1 MCLNV
6 KILGTADETVNGPAL
21 HLGGGFSSAIEWMTQ
36 SLLLLPPPER
46 VNTLEM
52 RNPLVEALLEDEDRS
67 IRVAVY
73 KFQKVTKFG
82 DV

>member
-21 HLGGGFSSAIEWMTQ
+21 HLGGGFSSAIEWMTHT
-36 SLLLLPPPER
+36 LLLLPPQGR

-52 RNPLVEALLEDEDRS
+52 RFPLVEALLEDEDRYM
-67 IRVAVY
+67 RVAVY
-73 KFQKVTKFG
+73 KLQKVTEFW
-82 DV
+82 

>member
-1 MCLNV
+1 MVLC
-6 KILGTADETVNGPAL
+6 TADETVNGPAL
-21 HLGGGFSSAIEWMTQ
+21 HLGGGFSSAIEWMTHA
-36 SLLLLPPPER
+36 LLLLPPQGR

-52 RNPLVEALLEDEDRS
+52 RFPLVEALLEDEDRS